1 MKDITLKPESL
12 RQAIATATL
21 KAPPECIELLR
32 RGETEK
38 GDALKTARVAGIL
51 AAKRCDEMIPLCHP

>member
-32 RGETEK
+32 LFK
-38 GDALKTARVAGIL
+38 PA
-51 AAKRCDEMIPLCHP
+51 